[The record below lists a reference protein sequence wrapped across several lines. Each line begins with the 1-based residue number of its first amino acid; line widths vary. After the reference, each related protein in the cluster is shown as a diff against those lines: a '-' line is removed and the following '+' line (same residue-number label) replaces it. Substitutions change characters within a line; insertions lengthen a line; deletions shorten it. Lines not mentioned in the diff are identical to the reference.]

1 MEMDGIELVFEDDA
15 LEYVVDK
22 ALEYKLGARGLR
34 SIVESVMMDKMYE
47 MPSMTEKSCRI
58 TKEYASMQFAK
69 CDPAGF
75 QD

>member
-1 MEMDGIELVFEDDA
+1 MDGIELVFDDDV

-47 MPSMTEKSCRI
+47 MPSVDEKICRI
-58 TKEYASMQFAK
+58 TKEYASKQFAK
-69 CDPAGF
+69 YDPSGF
-75 QD
+75 QN